1 MVDSAAHGSEATE
14 WDIYEV
20 FVQYKQGAAHEHFG
34 SVRAPDAE
42 LALQNARDVY
52 GRRDTV
58 LSMWVVPASH
68 ITATTPSDTG
78 PFFEA
83 SYDKPYRHPSF
94 YKVPRGVRHLK

>member
-1 MVDSAAHGSEATE
+1 MSQPEARANEATE

-20 FVQYKQGAAHEHFG
+20 FVQVKQGAPHEHFG

-52 GRRDTV
+52 GRRDKV
-58 LSMWVVPASH
+58 ISMWVVPAET
-68 ITATTPSDTG
+68 ITATSPSDEG

-94 YKVPRGVRHLK
+94 YKVPRGVRHL